1 MAYNGQRGKEAPQTC
16 WVLLRMFINPTFLI
30 VRGISQKSAAVFSA
44 TDPPLPRLV
53 RAFCAIV

>member
-1 MAYNGQRGKEAPQTC
+1 MAHNGQQGKETPQTC

-30 VRGISQKSAAVFSA
+30 VRGISQKSAVFSA

-53 RAFCAIV
+53 HAFCAIV